1 LQGGVR
7 QGLLA
12 EAAKFV
18 LEIIVLAEPAAE
30 AAFADVGLARGGGDR
45 ARREQGFDGAFLRWC

>member
-1 LQGGVR
+1 MR

-30 AAFADVGLARGGGDR
+30 AAFADIGLAGGRGDR
-45 ARREQGFDGAFLRWC
+45 ARREQGLDGALLRRG